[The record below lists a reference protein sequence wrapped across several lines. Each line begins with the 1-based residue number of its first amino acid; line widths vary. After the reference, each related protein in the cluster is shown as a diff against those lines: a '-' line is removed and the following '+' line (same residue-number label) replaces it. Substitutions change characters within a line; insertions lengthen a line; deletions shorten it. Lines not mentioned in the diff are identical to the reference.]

1 MKAILEAYRDGA
13 NPYVRVDDNAL
24 VWAAHPR
31 YAMTWMDAVVD
42 GKPVTGREGYQVEVN
57 ALWYNAVRYALE
69 LARKSKDT
77 AFVERWEPMP
87 ERIRKSFLELFW
99 YEREEFL
106 ADYVDEHG
114 QNTFIRPNQII
125 ACSLPYGMLGE
136 GMKRNVI
143 DTVRR
148 HLLTP
153 KGLRTLS
160 PRNPLYEGRCVGDQP
175 TRDRAYH
182 QGTVWPWLLEHYVKA
197 CFDMHGKAFLPEA
210 RDMLKNFEEDISVSG
225 IASIN
230 EIYDGDPPHN
240 PRGAVSQAWSVGAI
254 LRIAQMI
261 EAYEIKK

>member
-1 MKAILEAYRDGA
+1 MRSSWHGKARTRRSSNGGNRCPNESGSRSSNCSGTSA
-13 NPYVRVDDNAL
+13 
-24 VWAAHPR
+24 
-31 YAMTWMDAVVD
+31 
-42 GKPVTGREGYQVEVN
+42 
-57 ALWYNAVRYALE
+57 
-69 LARKSKDT
+69 
-77 AFVERWEPMP
+77 
-87 ERIRKSFLELFW
+87 KSFW
-99 YEREEFL
+99 PTMSTNTDKTRSSVPIRSSPGL
-106 ADYVDEHG
+106 AALRHARRGHEAQRDRHG
-114 QNTFIRPNQII
+114 PPPPADPQ
-125 ACSLPYGMLGE
+125 
-136 GMKRNVI
+136 
-143 DTVRR
+143 
-148 HLLTP
+148 
-153 KGLRTLS
+153 GLRTLS